1 MDKSDQLNSDDL
13 PKNMRQ
19 YWLYYLR
26 YDPKVWGLFVVQD
39 IIHFSRYQIAYIFL
53 GLNIDLLINSSPS
66 QGIPEKSW
74 FYALMVF
81 LALGVGES
89 MHIWTVY
96 ILRKWKPELRKNL
109 RGLYFNYAL
118 GHSHQFYQD
127 HFAGAITRKITE
139 LAESS
144 VRIHDNIRFNI
155 FGSLVVMVS
164 ASIAMF
170 IVSPIYAFL
179 LLIFIFSVTFPVI
192 WRLKKIGERAQRF
205 SEVRANVT
213 GHIVD
218 ILSNIVSM
226 RNFAND
232 EYEKSKHNE
241 CSIIEQKADAK
252 RMLTLIQLENYRRV
266 SLVLVGSIMLCSLI
280 LGWQSGLVTIGQMSA
295 VMGQTFSLVGATW
308 MFGWGVVVLADEL
321 GYIDDALKTITPSH
335 DIVDDSDAKDLL
347 IEDGKIL
354 FKNVNFSYSNQK
366 VFNDFCLEIAPEE
379 KVGLIGHSGAGKS
392 TLVNL
397 LLRTYEIDSG
407 VIYIDGQD
415 ISKVTQNS
423 LRKAISV
430 IPQDTSL
437 FHRSLEDN
445 IRYGSLEADQKDI
458 IKAAKQSHADDF
470 ISQLPD
476 QYQTLVGERGVKL
489 SGGERQ
495 RIAIARAVLKNSQI
509 LILDEATSSLDSIS
523 ENFIQNSLK
532 KLMKGKTVIAIA
544 HRLSTIVNMDRL
556 IVLDHGNIIEQGTH
570 KELLALKGQY
580 YKLWEMQSG
589 GFIGEDIAA

>member
-1 MDKSDQLNSDDL
+1 MNTSKQVNNKAL

-19 YWLYYLR
+19 YWLYYLK
-26 YDPKVWGLFVVQD
+26 YDPKMWGLFVVQD
-39 IIHFSRYQIAYIFL
+39 VIHFSRYQVAYIFL
-53 GLNIDLLINSSPS
+53 GLNIDLLISADPS
-66 QGIPEKSW
+66 QGIPGKAW

-81 LALGVGES
+81 LALGIGES

-109 RGLYFNYAL
+109 RSLYFNYAL
-118 GHSHQFYQD
+118 GHSHQYYQD

-170 IVSPIYAFL
+170 IVSPIYALL

-192 WRLKKIGERAQRF
+192 WRLKKIGERARRF
-205 SEVRANVT
+205 SEIRANVT

-232 EYEKSKHNE
+232 EYEKQRHYA
-241 CSIIEQKADAK
+241 CSVEEQKADAK
-252 RMLTLIQLENYRRV
+252 RMLTLIQLENYRRI
-266 SLVLVGSIMLCSLI
+266 SLVLVGSVMLCSLI
-280 LGWQSGLVTIGQMSA
+280 IGWQLGMVSIGQMSA

-321 GYIDDALKTITPSH
+321 GYIDDALKTITPPH
-335 DIVDDSDAKDLL
+335 DIIDKSNAKGLN
-347 IEDGKIL
+347 ITKGKIE
-354 FKNVNFSYSNQK
+354 FKNVNFSYANQDI
-366 VFNDFCLEIAPEE
+366 FTDFCLKIKPEE

-397 LLRTYEIDSG
+397 LLRTYEINSG
-407 VIYIDGQD
+407 VIMIDNQD
-415 ISKVTQNS
+415 IADVTQNS
-423 LRKAISV
+423 LRRSISV

-437 FHRSLEDN
+437 FHRSLEAN
-445 IRYGSLEADQKDI
+445 IMYGFLDADHKNI
-458 IKAAKQSHADDF
+458 LNAAKQAHADDF
-470 ISQLPD
+470 ISKLPD
-476 QYQTLVGERGVKL
+476 QYETLVGERGVKL

-532 KLMKGKTVIAIA
+532 SLMKGKTVIAIA

-556 IVLDHGNIIEQGTH
+556 IVLDHGKIIEEGTH
-570 KELLALKGQY
+570 KELLAQKGQY

-589 GFIGEDIAA
+589 GFIGEDVAA